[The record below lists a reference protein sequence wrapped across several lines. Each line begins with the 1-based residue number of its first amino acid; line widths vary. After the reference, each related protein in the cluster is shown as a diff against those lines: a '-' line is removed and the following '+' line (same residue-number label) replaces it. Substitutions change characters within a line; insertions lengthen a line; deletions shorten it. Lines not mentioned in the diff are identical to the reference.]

1 MSPPVPFPRRAPRGR
16 FGTEPPPSQ
25 RIALVSGANRGLG
38 LEVSRQ
44 LAAAG
49 MTVLLGARNL
59 AAGEKAAKALRREG
73 GDVTAV
79 QLDVTAQADVDALAE
94 RIERDFGRLDVL
106 VNNAGA
112 YFNLDDR
119 ASSVDLAYVSGALD
133 TNLLGAWRLCE
144 AAVPF
149 MRRHAYGRIVNV
161 SSGCGAIDSEGEDCP
176 AYRVSKA
183 ALNSYTRM
191 LAAELKGS
199 GILVN
204 AVCPGWVATD
214 MGGPGGRPVADG
226 AAGIVWAASL
236 PPRGAITGGFF
247 RDRAP
252 IAW

>member
-1 MSPPVPFPRRAPRGR
+1 MNALPFPRRSPRER
-16 FGTEPPPSQ
+16 TLATEPPLTQ
-25 RIALVSGANRGLG
+25 RVALVSGANRGLG
-38 LEVSRQ
+38 LEVARQ
-44 LAAAG
+44 LGTSG

-59 AAGEKAAKALRREG
+59 AAGERAAKQLRRAG
-73 GDVTAV
+73 SDVVAV
-79 QLDVTAQADVDALAE
+79 QLDVTQQADVDAIAS
-94 RIERDFGRLDVL
+94 RIERDFGRLDIL

-112 YFNLDDR
+112 FFDTGNR
-119 ASSVDLAYVSGALD
+119 ASSVDLSSVQSALD
-133 TNLLGAWRLCE
+133 TNLLGAWRLSE
-144 AAVPF
+144 AAVPL

-161 SSGCGAIDSEGEDCP
+161 SSGCGAVDSGGEDCP

-191 LAAELKGS
+191 LAGELRGS

-226 AAGIVWAASL
+226 AAGIVWAACL
-236 PPRGAITGGFF
+236 PMQGSITGGFF

>member
-1 MSPPVPFPRRAPRGR
+1 MSPPVPFPRRAPRQR

-25 RIALVSGANRGLG
+25 RVALVSGANRGLG

-49 MTVLLGARNL
+49 MSVLLGSRNL
-59 AAGEKAAKALRREG
+59 AAGEKAAKVLRREG
-73 GDVTAV
+73 GDITAV
-79 QLDVTAQADVDALAE
+79 QLDVTAQTDVDALIE
-94 RIERDFGRLDVL
+94 RIERDYGRLDVL

-119 ASSVDLAYVSGALD
+119 ASSVDLSYVRGALD
-133 TNLLGAWRLCE
+133 TNLLGAWRLSE
-144 AAVPF
+144 AAIPF

-191 LAAELKGS
+191 LASELRGS

-236 PPRGAITGGFF
+236 PAAGSITGGFF

-252 IAW
+252 IPW